1 MTDADPALAVLEVR
15 RRAAELAESG
25 ELWVRLAGDLGRQ
38 YAWPWWNTLL
48 SQPVLAALGD
58 GVPAVAASPA
68 QWALAGTMPSV
79 DLVPW
84 LVPVCAATRTMTGSG
99 RPMLPGQF
107 NSPGD
112 RIQWRHGLSGLRAE
126 QVVIEATR
134 MRSTPDAGRLVDAA
148 RPAAWV
154 WGLTVAEP
162 AQPFDRLVALAQHAL
177 TSGVMAGSTV
187 PPVLLV
193 DLPAAG
199 EPGDRLLLAISAA
212 VGFLAAHGVSGV
224 FGPAGLPQELAD
236 RADTA
241 FTDVPRWVR
250 AAAVLTACHAV
261 QVLITVL
268 LRVVGV
274 PVWRGG
280 LLTMAIPPTGHLVGR
295 WAAAHQ
301 VRSVSYTHLTL
312 P

>member
-1 MTDADPALAVLEVR
+1 MPEADLALAALDVR
-15 RRAAELAESG
+15 RRAAEVAHSG
-25 ELWVRLAGDLGRQ
+25 ELWVRLAGDLGRRQ

-48 SQPVLAALGD
+48 TQPVLAALGD

-68 QWALAGTMPSV
+68 QWALAGTMPTV

-84 LVPVCAATRTMTGSG
+84 LVPVGAATRTMAGSG
-99 RPMLPGQF
+99 RPLVPGRAG
-107 NSPGD
+107 SPGE

-148 RPAAWV
+148 RSAAWV
-154 WGLTVAEP
+154 WGLTVAAS
-162 AQPFDRLVALAQHAL
+162 AQPFDLLVALAQHAL

-187 PPVLLV
+187 PQVLLV

-199 EPGDRLLLAISAA
+199 EPGDRWLLAISAA

-224 FGPAGLPQELAD
+224 FGPAGLPQELAR
-236 RADTA
+236 RADKA
-241 FTDVPRWVR
+241 FTGLPRWVR
-250 AAAVLTACHAV
+250 EAAVLTACHAV

-274 PVWRGG
+274 PEWRGG
-280 LLTMAIPPTGHLVGR
+280 LLTMAIPPTGRLVGR
-295 WAAAHQ
+295 WAAA
-301 VRSVSYTHLTL
+301 RGGL
-312 P
+312 

>member
-1 MTDADPALAVLEVR
+1 MIATPEADLALAALEVR
-15 RRAAELAESG
+15 RRAAEVAESG

-48 SQPVLAALGD
+48 SRPVLAALGD
-58 GVPAVAASPA
+58 GVPAVTASPA

-84 LVPVCAATRTMTGSG
+84 LVPVGAATRTMAGSG
-99 RPMLPGQF
+99 RPLVPGEF
-107 NSPGD
+107 GSPGD
-112 RIQWRHGLSGLRAE
+112 RIQWRHTLAGLRAE

-134 MRSTPDAGRLVDAA
+134 MRSTPDAWRLVDAA
-148 RPAAWV
+148 RSAAWV

-162 AQPFDRLVALAQHAL
+162 AQPFDLLVALAEHAL
-177 TSGVMAGSTV
+177 TSGVLAGSTV
-187 PPVLLV
+187 PQVLLV
-193 DLPAAG
+193 DLPADG

-224 FGPAGLPQELAD
+224 FGPAGLPQELAH

-241 FTDVPRWVR
+241 FTDLPRWVR
-250 AAAVLTACHAV
+250 TAAVLTACNAV

-274 PVWRGG
+274 PEWRGG
-280 LLTMAIPPTGHLVGR
+280 LLTMAIPPTGHLVGPWAEAR
-295 WAAAHQ
+295 WG
-301 VRSVSYTHLTL
+301 R
-312 P
+312 

>member
-1 MTDADPALAVLEVR
+1 MPDADLQRAALDVR
-15 RRAAELAESG
+15 RRAAEVAESG

-38 YAWPWWNTLL
+38 YAWSWWNTLL
-48 SQPVLAALGD
+48 SRPVLAALGG

-84 LVPVCAATRTMTGSG
+84 LVPVGAATRTMAGSG
-99 RPMLPGQF
+99 RPLVPGEF
-107 NSPGD
+107 GSPPGD
-112 RIQWRHGLSGLRAE
+112 RIQWRHALAGLRAE

-148 RPAAWV
+148 RSAAWV
-154 WGLTVAEP
+154 WGLAVAEP
-162 AQPFDRLVALAQHAL
+162 AQPFDLLVALAEHAL
-177 TSGVMAGSTV
+177 TSGVLAGSTV
-187 PPVLLV
+187 PQVLLV
-193 DLPAAG
+193 DLPAHSG
-199 EPGDRLLLAISAA
+199 PGDRLLLAISAA

-224 FGPAGLPQELAD
+224 FGPAGLPQELAE

-241 FTDVPRWVR
+241 FTGLPRWVR
-250 AAAVLTACHAV
+250 AATVVTACHAV

-274 PVWRGG
+274 PAWRGG
-280 LLTMAIPPTGHLVGR
+280 LLTMVIPPTGRLVGR
-295 WAAAHQ
+295 WAAA
-301 VRSVSYTHLTL
+301 RGGR
-312 P
+312 

>member
-1 MTDADPALAVLEVR
+1 MPEADLALAALDVR
-15 RRAAELAESG
+15 RRAAEVAHSG

-48 SQPVLAALGD
+48 SHPVLAALGD

-68 QWALAGTMPSV
+68 QWALAGTMPTV
-79 DLVPW
+79 ELVPW
-84 LVPVCAATRTMTGSG
+84 LVPVGAATRTMAGSG
-99 RPMLPGQF
+99 RPLMPGEF
-107 NSPGD
+107 GSPGD

-148 RPAAWV
+148 WSAAWV
-154 WGLTVAEP
+154 WGLTVAAP
-162 AQPFDRLVALAQHAL
+162 AQPFDLLVALAQHAL
-177 TSGVMAGSTV
+177 TSGVVAGSTV

-193 DLPAAG
+193 DLPTVDV
-199 EPGDRLLLAISAA
+199 PGDRLLLAISAA

-224 FGPAGLPQELAD
+224 FGPAGLPQELAQ

-241 FTDVPRWVR
+241 FTGLPRSAR
-250 AAAVLTACHAV
+250 EAAVLTACNAV
-261 QVLITVL
+261 QVLITML

-274 PVWRGG
+274 PQWRGG
-280 LLTMAIPPTGHLVGR
+280 LLTTAIPPTGHLVGR
-295 WAAAHQ
+295 WAAA
-301 VRSVSYTHLTL
+301 RGSR
-312 P
+312 

>member
-1 MTDADPALAVLEVR
+1 MPEADLALAALDVR
-15 RRAAELAESG
+15 RRAAEVAHSG

-48 SQPVLAALGD
+48 TRPVLAALGD

-84 LVPVCAATRTMTGSG
+84 LVPVGAAMRTMAGSG
-99 RPMLPGQF
+99 RPLMPGEF
-107 NSPGD
+107 GSPGD

-148 RPAAWV
+148 RSAAWV
-154 WGLTVAEP
+154 WGLTVAAP
-162 AQPFDRLVALAQHAL
+162 AQPFDLLVALAQHAL
-177 TSGVMAGSTV
+177 TSGVVAGSTV

-193 DLPAAG
+193 DLPTVDV
-199 EPGDRLLLAISAA
+199 PGDRLLLAISAA

-224 FGPAGLPQELAD
+224 FGPAGLPQELAR
-236 RADTA
+236 RAETA
-241 FTDVPRWVR
+241 FAGLPRWAG
-250 AAAVLTACHAV
+250 AAAVLTACSAV
-261 QVLITVL
+261 QVLITVM

-280 LLTMAIPPTGHLVGR
+280 PLTMAIPPTGRLVGR
-295 WAAAHQ
+295 WAGA
-301 VRSVSYTHLTL
+301 RGGR
-312 P
+312 